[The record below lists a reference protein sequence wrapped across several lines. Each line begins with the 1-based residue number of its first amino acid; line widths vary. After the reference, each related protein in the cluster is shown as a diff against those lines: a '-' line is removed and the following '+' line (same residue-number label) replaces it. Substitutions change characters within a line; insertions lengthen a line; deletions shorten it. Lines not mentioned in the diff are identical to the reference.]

1 MGDFVFI
8 QDDPRLHD
16 YNVPERVQTF
26 IQSANNEVSIFQEQS
41 SVKRVFFQAFGFTT
55 NHIMMTMG
63 SDFQYENANTWF
75 KNLDKLIKYVNAQVE
90 N

>member
-41 SVKRVFFQAFGFTT
+41 SVKRVFF
-55 NHIMMTMG
+55 
-63 SDFQYENANTWF
+63 
-75 KNLDKLIKYVNAQVE
+75 
-90 N
+90 

>member
-26 IQSANNEVSIFQEQS
+26 IQAANNEVSIFQKQRS
-41 SVKRVFFQAFGFTT
+41 IKNFLLGIWFY
-55 NHIMMTMG
+55 
-63 SDFQYENANTWF
+63 YESHY
-75 KNLDKLIKYVNAQVE
+75 DDYG
-90 N
+90 